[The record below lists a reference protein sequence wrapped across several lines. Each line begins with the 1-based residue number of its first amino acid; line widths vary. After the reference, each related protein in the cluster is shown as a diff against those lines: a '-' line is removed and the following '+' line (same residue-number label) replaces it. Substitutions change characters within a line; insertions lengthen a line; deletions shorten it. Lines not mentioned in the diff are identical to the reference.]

1 MTPYIYHKWYLLIF
15 FVVHNDIPT
24 IMFTS
29 QLLREDTSGL
39 KILLKLGRANIL
51 NSMNGFNFINK
62 KYWRS
67 GMEHDYV
74 IFGWGTIGL
83 CCAIE
88 EAVGHILWRRS
99 DFHRSGSVGIGWGRD
114 GLEQGHLW
122 WWNYSDATTEL
133 QLVVRQLHRKTTLLC
148 EAELANHNNGL
159 PSPDL

>member
-39 KILLKLGRANIL
+39 KMLLKLYRANIL
-51 NSMNGFNFINK
+51 NILNGFNFINN

-67 GMEHDYV
+67 GMEYDYV
-74 IFGWGTIGL
+74 IFGWSTISL

-99 DFHRSGSVGIGWGRD
+99 DFHRSGSVEIGWGRD
-114 GLEQGHLW
+114 VLEQGWVGARALAVVKLLLRH
-122 WWNYSDATTEL
+122 NRATTSTCGEA
-133 QLVVRQLHRKTTLLC
+133 TT
-148 EAELANHNNGL
+148 
-159 PSPDL
+159 P